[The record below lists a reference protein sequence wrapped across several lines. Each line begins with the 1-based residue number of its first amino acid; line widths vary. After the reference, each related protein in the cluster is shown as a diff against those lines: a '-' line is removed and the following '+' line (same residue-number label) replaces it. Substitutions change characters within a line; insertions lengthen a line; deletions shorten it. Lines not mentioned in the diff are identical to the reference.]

1 MFDKRGAC
9 RLLVAIAASCVLAAT
24 AFAQSF
30 PDRPVKLVTYYS
42 AGSGP
47 DLVIRTVAERL
58 GKMWGQSV
66 IVDNRP
72 GGGGMVSINAL
83 KAAAPDGYTFGV
95 SDNSVLVVYPLLN
108 PSVPFQADKELTPMA
123 LWMNTPF
130 YLVVS
135 PQSPFRTA
143 ADLIAYARA
152 NPGKLS
158 YGSPTGIGN
167 PGHLGMEIF
176 KAETGTNLVLIPY
189 KTSQPMF
196 ADMATGRLDAAFATF
211 GSARAAIQNG
221 GVVPIAVAS
230 RRRQAVQPD
239 IPTLAESGGPADL
252 EVNGWMAMF
261 APRGVPPQIL
271 KKVSADV
278 DQALRSPEVIKRIT
292 DLGNEAVTGDGDK
305 VAEMLRNDNG
315 RLGKSIKALGIKAE

>member
-47 DLVIRTVAERL
+47 DLVIRTVAERPA
-58 GKMWGQSV
+58 KMWGQSV

-196 ADMATGRLDAAFATF
+196 ADMATGRLDAALRYLRQRPGGDPEWRRGSHRGRLQAPAGGAT
-211 GSARAAIQNG
+211 GHPRRWQK
-221 GVVPIAVAS
+221 AVARPTS
-230 RRRQAVQPD
+230 KSMAGWRCSPPAACRRR
-239 IPTLAESGGPADL
+239 S
-252 EVNGWMAMF
+252 
-261 APRGVPPQIL
+261 
-271 KKVSADV
+271 
-278 DQALRSPEVIKRIT
+278 
-292 DLGNEAVTGDGDK
+292 
-305 VAEMLRNDNG
+305 
-315 RLGKSIKALGIKAE
+315 